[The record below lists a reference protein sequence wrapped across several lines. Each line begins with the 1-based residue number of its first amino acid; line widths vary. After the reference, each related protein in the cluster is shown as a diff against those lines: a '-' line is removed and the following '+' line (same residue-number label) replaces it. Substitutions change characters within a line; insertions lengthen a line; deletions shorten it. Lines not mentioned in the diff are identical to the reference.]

1 MINIILIILSY
12 SNYRKILFFG
22 DFNTEI
28 TEHYIGSVFYE
39 HELSNLV
46 KEKSCFKNMQYPSC
60 IDLLLT
66 NNTYALQQ
74 TMTVCS
80 GISECHK
87 LVMIVL
93 KMSIPKGN
101 AR

>member
-1 MINIILIILSY
+1 
-12 SNYRKILFFG
+12 
-22 DFNTEI
+22 
-28 TEHYIGSVFYE
+28 
-39 HELSNLV
+39 
-46 KEKSCFKNMQYPSC
+46 MQYPSC

-101 AR
+101 TR